1 MLVLRFNNTT
11 FKGNYKLSDILKMN
25 LDIYAVKVGNID
37 KNKLDLNN
45 EIKMI
50 EDEITADK
58 ILGNKEENKNKINV
72 YDVILAGVADE

>member
-1 MLVLRFNNTT
+1 
-11 FKGNYKLSDILKMN
+11 
-25 LDIYAVKVGNID
+25 
-37 KNKLDLNN
+37 
-45 EIKMI
+45 MI